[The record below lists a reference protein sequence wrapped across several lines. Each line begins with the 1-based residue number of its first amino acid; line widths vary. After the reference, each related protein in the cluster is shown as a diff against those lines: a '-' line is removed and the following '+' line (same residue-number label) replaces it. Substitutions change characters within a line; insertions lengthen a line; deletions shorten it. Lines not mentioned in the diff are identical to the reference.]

1 MSPHVRVFVIWGPR
15 LLGLATAAFT
25 GLFALDAFAE
35 PMPEALLSFVINLI
49 PAAIVG
55 LMVAIAWKYPWAGA
69 IGFGALA
76 LAYAAMV
83 QSRPDWIL
91 AISGPLAVL
100 AVLFAIS
107 AAVRRIPPQEPN
119 HAAGHSA

>member
-1 MSPHVRVFVIWGPR
+1 
-15 LLGLATAAFT
+15 LATVAFT
-25 GLFALDAFAE
+25 GLFALDAFNGGPVLE
-35 PMPEALLSFVINLI
+35 MLVGFVIHLI

-55 LMVAIAWKYPWAGA
+55 LVVAVAWRYPWVGA

-76 LAYAAMV
+76 IGYAAMV
-83 QSRPDWIL
+83 PSRPDWIL

-107 AAVRRIPPQEPN
+107 GVISRNPRFEVPGPV
-119 HAAGHSA
+119 

>member
-1 MSPHVRVFVIWGPR
+1 MSPYVRNFVIWGPR
-15 LLGLATAAFT
+15 LLGLATAAFA
-25 GLFALDAFAE
+25 GLFAMDAFAE
-35 PMPEALLSFVINLI
+35 PMPEALLSFAIHLI

-55 LMVAIAWKYPWAGA
+55 LMVAIAWQHPWAGA

-83 QSRPDWIL
+83 QNRQDWIV

-107 AAVRRIPPQEPN
+107 AAVGRIRPPETN
-119 HAAGHSA
+119 HAAGHRA